1 MIQIRN
7 DLDLMMRMMM
17 MKMMMKMKMMM
28 MKMKMMKIM
37 IMMMMRN
44 QRMEYFFEYIEVLNQ
59 NTKLEAN
66 HDQRENSIHR
76 VYKADT
82 LRATTEGWRNGG
94 ALRVIRKHQP
104 DVPRA
109 SIWLGDLKGI
119 QGVVAGLTADGNVG
133 ARC

>member
-7 DLDLMMRMMM
+7 DLDLMMKMKLKLKLM
-17 MKMMMKMKMMM
+17 MKLMVKMMM
-28 MKMKMMKIM
+28 MM
-37 IMMMMRN
+37 MMMMRN

-109 SIWLGDLKGI
+109 SIWLGDQKGI
-119 QGVVAGLTADGNVG
+119 QGVVAGLTADGTVG
-133 ARC
+133 ARY